1 MRRLLIRL
9 YPAAWRQ
16 RYGDELEA
24 LMADAPGGMSAYFDL
39 IKGAITM
46 RWNALPAWTMLSGL
60 LIAGGLAGLSLSYL
74 IPQKWEA
81 RAALQITPVSASH
94 VSWLL
99 AQLMSRASLTTLV
112 LDPKLDLYRAERRT
126 QPLESVID
134 EFRRNTHLSVL
145 PERKLKS
152 QAQVFTIGFTDSD
165 PEKAVAVTN
174 ALISRLLRIETSLT
188 AKEKDRALFYLDV
201 LDPPRVPKQPSA
213 PKRAVFALLGLLA
226 GLIVFV
232 LVRICRPTSPAG
244 PTLRT
249 A

>member
-9 YPAAWRQ
+9 YPGLRGAQ

-81 RAALQITPVSASH
+81 EEAALSDYARERQSRLVVVGAAHVAGVS
-94 VSWLL
+94 
-99 AQLMSRASLTTLV
+99 TTLV

-145 PERKLKS
+145 PERK
-152 QAQVFTIGFTDSD
+152 
-165 PEKAVAVTN
+165 N
-174 ALISRLLRIETSLT
+174 
-188 AKEKDRALFYLDV
+188 
-201 LDPPRVPKQPSA
+201 
-213 PKRAVFALLGLLA
+213 
-226 GLIVFV
+226 
-232 LVRICRPTSPAG
+232 
-244 PTLRT
+244 
-249 A
+249 